1 MTGPKSYIAQMSQS
15 APQAEIP
22 QDTYP
27 VARISSEYFLRGIDL
42 LTRLQDHT
50 LISGLIFVALW
61 QGQMVTT
68 KRRPVGVRELARQ
81 LRMPYETVRR
91 HAATLVAAGQCVATP
106 KGIAVRSA
114 ALRRQSNVDFLHGI
128 YLNSERMLIDLTRA
142 GLAKFHPSRVR
153 TQGRAPLT
161 HEQTAIAIAAMG
173 QLLAGA
179 RLVGDLWK
187 GDLLRGL
194 VYTAI
199 WTANVK
205 HVTNT
210 APAATRAVLPDEQR
224 LPISALAI
232 SNSLRLPYETVR
244 RHVNG
249 LLKDGFCLSGSRG
262 GLVVPAST
270 HRKLAGTTVEIL
282 RIVTGVLLEMRRA
295 GVRV

>member
-1 MTGPKSYIAQMSQS
+1 MSQS

-22 QDTYP
+22 HDAYP
-27 VARISSEYFLRGIDL
+27 VMRISSEYFLRGIDL
-42 LTRLQDHT
+42 LTRLQGHT

-61 QGQMVTT
+61 HGQMATT
-68 KRRPVGVRELARQ
+68 KSRPVSVRELARQ
-81 LRMPYETVRR
+81 LRIPYETVRR
-91 HAATLVAAGQCVATP
+91 HAAALVAAGQCVAAP
-106 KGIAVRSA
+106 EGIAVRSA
-114 ALRRQSNVDFLHGI
+114 ALRRQPNVDFLHGV

-142 GLAKFHPSRVR
+142 GVAKYQPPRDR
-153 TQGRAPLT
+153 AQGRGPLT
-161 HEQTAIAIAAMG
+161 REQTAIAKAAMG

-210 APAATRAVLPDEQR
+210 APAATRAVLPDELR
-224 LPISALAI
+224 LPVSALAI

-244 RHVNG
+244 RHANG
-249 LLKDGFCLSGSRG
+249 LLKDGICLSVGRG
-262 GLVVPAST
+262 ALVVPAST
-270 HRKLAGTTVEIL
+270 HSKLTDTTVEVH
-282 RIVTGVLLEMRRA
+282 RIVSAVLLEMRRA

>member
-1 MTGPKSYIAQMSQS
+1 MSQS
-15 APQAEIP
+15 APPNGPEEVPGDA
-22 QDTYP
+22 YP
-27 VARISSEYFLRGIDL
+27 IIRISSEYFMRGIDL
-42 LTRLQDHT
+42 LTRLPDRT
-50 LISGLIFVALW
+50 LISGLIFMALW
-61 QGQMVTT
+61 RSRMTTT
-68 KRRPVGVRELARQ
+68 KRLSVGVRELARQ

-91 HAATLVAAGQCVATP
+91 HAAALVAAGQCVATP
-106 KGIAVRSA
+106 GGIAVCGA
-114 ALRRQSNVDFLHGI
+114 ALRRRTNVDFLHGT

-142 GLAKFHPSRVR
+142 GLAKFEPSCVR
-153 TQGRAPLT
+153 ARGRSPLT
-161 HEQTAIAIAAMG
+161 RKQEVIATVAMG

-179 RLVGDLWK
+179 SLVGDLWK

-210 APAATRAVLPDEQR
+210 APAAVRTVLPDALRQ
-224 LPISALAI
+224 PVSALAI

-249 LLKDGFCLSGSRG
+249 LLKDGICLRVGRA

-270 HRKLAGTTVEIL
+270 HRKLAGTTVDVL
-282 RIVTGVLLEMRRA
+282 RIVTAALAEMRRA